1 MGEFWVCLGL
11 EDTSPFLSWAP
22 KKVTSHRLPTGRLQS
37 DLAFV
42 FAYREIEKLEHF
54 TQRSGCLVSLRHLGL
69 LAKWGHCCHVKARQM
84 CLLDG
89 GHPSPHLSINLV
101 HITHSHQPR
110 RDLTDR
116 APGGANVGLNDSVLL
131 FSHSLAYSWGG
142 GSSLANTCSHWALP
156 KGWVYNHGVHASMQS
171 QRDRTK
177 SKDFLA
183 YQPQPQTWSRGK
195 ESLSRDILLPAGR
208 EGYPLLFAP
217 QV

>member
-1 MGEFWVCLGL
+1 MASGLPLRGGGGCDFVVSALWQTRPLEPATDRQTFLEFCMGEFWVCSGL

-54 TQRSGCLVSLRHLGL
+54 TQRSGCLASLRHLGL
-69 LAKWGHCCHVKARQM
+69 LAKWGHCCHVKARQL

-89 GHPSPHLSINLV
+89 GHPSPHPSINLV

-116 APGGANVGLNDSVLL
+116 APGGGPM
-131 FSHSLAYSWGG
+131 WG
-142 GSSLANTCSHWALP
+142 
-156 KGWVYNHGVHASMQS
+156 
-171 QRDRTK
+171 
-177 SKDFLA
+177 
-183 YQPQPQTWSRGK
+183 
-195 ESLSRDILLPAGR
+195 
-208 EGYPLLFAP
+208 
-217 QV
+217 